1 MKTHPTA
8 PEAGLDIS
16 KAKVTCLISML
27 MVGYGKGDGLSRLL
41 SWCIIV
47 AYGGWNTK
55 LD

>member
-1 MKTHPTA
+1 MKTRPTA
-8 PEAGLDIS
+8 PEAGLEIWIVN
-16 KAKVTCLISML
+16 VTCLTSML